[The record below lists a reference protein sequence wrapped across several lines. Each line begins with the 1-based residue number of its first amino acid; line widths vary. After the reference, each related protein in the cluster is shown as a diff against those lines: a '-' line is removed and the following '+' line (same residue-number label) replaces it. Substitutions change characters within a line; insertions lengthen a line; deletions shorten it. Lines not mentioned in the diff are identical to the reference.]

1 MKGKIIRGVGGFYY
15 VHAQDGNIYEC
26 RAKGIFR
33 KEKQKPLVGDDVEMS
48 IVPDN
53 EKLAGNVEAL
63 LPRRNA
69 LIRPA
74 AANVDQALVVFAAA
88 APAPNLNLLDRFLIS
103 MEQQQI
109 PVIICF
115 NKTDLVDDAGLER
128 LADAYAG
135 SGYRVCMTCVARGE
149 GIDEIQ
155 ELLEGRTT
163 VVAGPSGVG
172 KSSLT
177 NQLQSDVQMEVGS
190 ISEKIDR
197 GKHTTRHTEL
207 IVLRKDTYFLDTP
220 GFSSLTVQNIESGQ
234 LRDYFHEFDRYEPE
248 CRFQGCVHIH
258 EPDCAVKA
266 ALEEGAISRERYDNY
281 VLIYEELK
289 NRRKY

>member
-163 VVAGPSGVG
+163 VVAGPSGGG

-220 GFSSLTVQNIESGQ
+220 GFSSLTVQNIESGH